1 MGAPVPLLIRCS
13 FECSTSVGHLLIE
26 FRKQLFSDRHRLS
39 SGDYRCFGAGCLG
52 AVVFRVAVAFL
63 AALAGFLAA
72 AAAFG
77 RPVKSML
84 LILTGSYGLLSRGSA
99 SLRASCRPRSTLS
112 GVHCPKIVCRPSRCG
127 VGTSV
132 MKNCEP
138 FVPGPEFAM
147 ASRPATSNLRSG
159 ENSSSKL

>member
-52 AVVFRVAVAFL
+52 AVVFRVAVACL

-77 RPVKSML
+77 TPVKSIPFVL
-84 LILTGSYGLLSRGSA
+84 NRSYGELARVFVP
-99 SLRASCRPRSTLS
+99 LRAIRRTTSTFF
-112 GVHCPKIVCRPSRCG
+112 GVDC
-127 VGTSV
+127 
-132 MKNCEP
+132 
-138 FVPGPEFAM
+138 
-147 ASRPATSNLRSG
+147 
-159 ENSSSKL
+159 